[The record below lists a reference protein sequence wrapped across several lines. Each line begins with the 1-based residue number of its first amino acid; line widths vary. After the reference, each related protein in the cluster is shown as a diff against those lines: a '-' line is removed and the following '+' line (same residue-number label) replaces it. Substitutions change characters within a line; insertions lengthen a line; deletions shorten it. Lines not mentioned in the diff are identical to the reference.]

1 MLHPSRHQVLIVE
14 DDVSVRTTLTM
25 LLEAS
30 GYEVSTAVNAVEALE
45 LLKKG
50 LPAVLVSDLTM
61 PGMSGLQLLS
71 AVREQFPKL
80 PLVAMS
86 GSYETRDDV
95 AGGMIADAFYA
106 KGHGHPGVLLRILA
120 EMISVP
126 AVFAEE
132 ESGQGKPLIT

>member
-14 DDVSVRTTLTM
+14 DDASVRTTLTM
-25 LLEAS
+25 LLQAS
-30 GYEVSTAVNAVEALE
+30 GYEVSTAVNGVEALE

-50 LPAVLVSDLTM
+50 LPAVLLSDVTM
-61 PGMSGLQLLS
+61 PGMSQLLS

-86 GSYETRDDV
+86 GNYETRDDV

-106 KGHGHPGVLLRILA
+106 KGHGHPGILLRILA

-126 AVFAEE
+126 AVCVEE
-132 ESGQGKPLIT
+132 EPGQGKPLII